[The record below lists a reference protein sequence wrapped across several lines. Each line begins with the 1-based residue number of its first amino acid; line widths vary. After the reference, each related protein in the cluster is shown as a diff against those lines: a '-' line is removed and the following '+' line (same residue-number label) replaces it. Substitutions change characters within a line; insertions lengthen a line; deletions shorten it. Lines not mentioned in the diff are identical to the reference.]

1 MYSTRLPQISNEAVE
16 FGTSGLLYRSN
27 KLMYDR
33 RTETLWRH
41 FTGEPVVGRLADS
54 GIVLKRFPVT
64 LTTWGDWLAAHP
76 ETTVLSIETGVYPPQ
91 VYLPEGDPG
100 AAYNNYFSN
109 PNPVFP
115 VWQQSDA
122 LPAKATVF
130 GVIVNGAPKA
140 YDLLSLVPRPVL
152 NDSLGG
158 ANIAVVTPPGTSA
171 ARAYLRGNIELTEAK
186 ATGGETVVTDTTGR
200 RWRMTEEAL
209 VRTDDAS
216 IKLARM
222 PTHFSFWFG
231 WYAAYPN
238 TQVYT
243 K

>member
-1 MYSTRLPQISNEAVE
+1 MYSTRLSEISSEPLE

-41 FTGEPVVGRLADS
+41 FTGEPVVGRLAGS
-54 GIVLKRFPVT
+54 GIVLKRLPVT
-64 LTTWGDWLAAHP
+64 LTTWDDWMATHP
-76 ETTVLSIETGVYPPQ
+76 DTTVLSIETGVYPPQ
-91 VYLPEGDPG
+91 VYLPESEPS
-100 AAYNNYFSN
+100 AAYNSYFNN

-122 LPAKATVF
+122 LPAKAGVL
-130 GVIVNGAPKA
+130 GVIINGAPKA
-140 YDLLSLVPRPVL
+140 YDLVSLVPRPVL

-158 ANIAVVTPPGTSA
+158 ANIVVVTPPGGSA
-171 ARAYLRGNIELTEAK
+171 ARAYQRGTVEFKEA
-186 ATGGETVVTDTTGR
+186 ARAQGETMVTDATGR
-200 RWRMTEEAL
+200 RWRLTEDAL
-209 VRTDDAS
+209 VRQDDQAVR
-216 IKLARM
+216 LARL

-238 TQVYT
+238 TQVYSR
-243 K
+243 